1 MMKSRKWPRAVV
13 VVLAVAGVLAWAGLV
28 YAASDAHGGGIPAE
42 KWWDLFWRAMNFAA
56 LVVILVWAL
65 KKPIAGGLKG
75 RREAIKDQFEELEAR
90 KADAERVYK
99 EYEAK
104 LAKIDDE
111 VSSIVEAAVKQGE
124 LEKQRIIEE
133 AERAAGDIKRQA
145 DMAIQHELAQAVAHL
160 RSEIAEQAV
169 MVAEELIRKNLKSD
183 DQNKMVE
190 DYLEKVGSI
199 Q

>member
-1 MMKSRKWPRAVV
+1 MNNKKWSKAGIVLLTVV
-13 VVLAVAGVLAWAGLV
+13 SVLAWTGVL
-28 YAASDAHGGGIPAE
+28 YAASDAHGGGIPPE
-42 KWWDLFWRAMNFAA
+42 KWWDLGWRTMNFAG
-56 LVVILVWAL
+56 LVIILVWAL
-65 KKPIAGGLKG
+65 KKPIASGLKG
-75 RREAIKDQFEELEAR
+75 RRETIKGQFEELEAR
-90 KADAERVYK
+90 KADAEQVYK

-111 VSSIVEAAVKQGE
+111 VNSIIEAAFKQGE
-124 LEKQRIIEE
+124 SEKQRIIED

-145 DMAIQHELAQAVAHL
+145 EMAIQHELAQATTRL

-169 MVAEELIRKNLKSD
+169 MVAEELIRKNLKSK
-183 DQNKMVE
+183 DQDKMVE